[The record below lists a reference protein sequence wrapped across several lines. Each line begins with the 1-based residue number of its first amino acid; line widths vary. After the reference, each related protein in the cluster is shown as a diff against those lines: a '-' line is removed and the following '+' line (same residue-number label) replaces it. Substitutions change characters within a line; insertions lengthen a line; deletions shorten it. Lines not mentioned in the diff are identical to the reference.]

1 MYVVTNRI
9 KIKKCY
15 AEKLSQM
22 FTKGGALQEM
32 KGFIKVE
39 TWNMQDIE
47 EHDLLHVN
55 MWWETLEDFE
65 AWKTSDAFK
74 QAHNRDDKSEDDKS
88 ENEQSDSPMLGSE
101 LAIAKVE
108 TSLDPK

>member
-9 KIKKCY
+9 KMKKGY
-15 AEKLSQM
+15 AEKLAPM

-65 AWKTSDAFK
+65 AWKTSDALNK
-74 QAHNRDDKSEDDKS
+74 HIIVMINLKMINPRMNK
-88 ENEQSDSPMLGSE
+88 
-101 LAIAKVE
+101 AIHQC
-108 TSLDPK
+108 